1 MFRSYSDFKFENHP
15 SILYASKI
23 IIGAASTCHRV
34 VVRKLSD
41 KEYVTHLENVVLDGD
56 TWKHGDF
63 YQGNYFTAD
72 VPSDANSQREA
83 RDRAL
88 EDFNERSSKL

>member
-1 MFRSYSDFKFENHP
+1 MLRSYSDFKFDNHP

-23 IIGAASTCHRV
+23 IIAAACTCHRV

-63 YQGNYFTAD
+63 SQGHYFNAM
-72 VPSDANSQREA
+72 VPTDPNSQREA

-88 EDFNERSSKL
+88 EDFNERSAKL

>member
-1 MFRSYSDFKFENHP
+1 MLRSYSDFKFDNHP

-23 IIGAASTCHRV
+23 IIAAACTCHRV

-63 YQGNYFTAD
+63 YQGNHFTAKD
-72 VPSDANSQREA
+72 PSDANSQREA
-83 RDRAL
+83 RDEAL
-88 EDFNERSSKL
+88 KDFNERCSKL